1 MNFRPLYDKVLVKRV
16 EAEQKTKSGL
26 YIPDTAKEKPLE
38 GVVVALG
45 TGKVI
50 ESGKVLPL
58 VVKLDD
64 KVLFGKFAG
73 TEIKVD
79 GIEYLLMRE
88 DEILGIME

>member
-1 MNFRPLYDKVLVKRV
+1 MKFRPLYDKVLVKRV

-45 TGKVI
+45 TGKVT
-50 ESGKVLPL
+50 EEGKVLPL
-58 VVKLDD
+58 TVKVNDR
-64 KVLFGKFAG
+64 VLFGKFAG
-73 TEIKVD
+73 NEIKID
-79 GIEYLLMRE
+79 GEEYLLMRE

>member
-1 MNFRPLYDKVLVKRV
+1 MKFRPLYDKVLVKRV

-45 TGKVI
+45 NGKVT
-50 ESGKVLPL
+50 EEGKVLPL
-58 VVKLDD
+58 TVKINDR
-64 KVLFGKFAG
+64 VLFGKFAG
-73 TEIKVD
+73 NEIKID
-79 GIEYLLMRE
+79 GEEYLLMRE